1 LSEPLIL
8 GSVIDVTAQKNA
20 EDGLRC
26 SKRELGALSEKLL
39 MAQEAERKRIALEL
53 HDGIGQSLSAIKF
66 GVESALQACGEA
78 TPQQNGKYLQSVVD
92 KLRDAINEVR
102 SISMGLRPSMLDDLG
117 LVATLGWFCRE
128 FESLYP
134 KIRIKKRVELEEF
147 EIPDVL
153 KIVVF
158 RIVQEALNN
167 IGKHAGA
174 SAVSVELART
184 GGTLKL
190 RIEDDGR
197 GISSE
202 AFRVA
207 KGLGLSSMKERAK
220 LSSGRLTVD
229 TGHDAGTVVQVVWP
243 LP

>member
-1 LSEPLIL
+1 
-8 GSVIDVTAQKNA
+8 
-20 EDGLRC
+20 
-26 SKRELGALSEKLL
+26 
-39 MAQEAERKRIALEL
+39 
-53 HDGIGQSLSAIKF
+53 
-66 GVESALQACGEA
+66 
-78 TPQQNGKYLQSVVD
+78 
-92 KLRDAINEVR
+92 
-102 SISMGLRPSMLDDLG
+102 
-117 LVATLGWFCRE
+117 
-128 FESLYP
+128 
-134 KIRIKKRVELEEF
+134 
-147 EIPDVL
+147 
-153 KIVVF
+153 
-158 RIVQEALNN
+158 LNN

-229 TGHDAGTVVQVVWP
+229 SGHDKGTVVQVVWP
-243 LP
+243 LL